1 MSSLKIP
8 IDAITSRFGDR
19 FNSVRSQSI
28 GTRFANL
35 RPVSEFLDLKRLSKP
50 ANFGEVQG
58 RVNYNLSYFSSNYA
72 VVFVM
77 LSIYSL
83 LTNPVL
89 LFVIILVTGGLYG
102 IGKLEGRDLELGI
115 ARFNTSQLYTGLLIV
130 AVPLGIWASPISTV
144 LWLIGATGGGLG
156 GRPRAPYGTPRWG
169 RPPGAQLGRQTRRR
183 AAPWLDDDARIEE
196 IDSEDEYNLRNG
208 RAGYAR
214 DLVGGS
220 GLRRRIDYNE
230 YGDEQ
235 ESMDGAD
242 YDLYDDADSTVA
254 YAVHLAMKDK
264 EDWLVDKALERIRRA
279 QVMGQKNVRL
289 SKSEVEALERK
300 RMQTGARTFDR
311 TRAEARTPDGGGAG
325 RAGMRRAP
333 FSAVPT
339 APYGGA
345 LDDGDVFDARP
356 RSSGSPTSQRPRS
369 MRSPQPIASPM
380 TPLDS
385 PHRPDRQSAA
395 IPHIRS
401 QASSPLKSPAFARP
415 LPDDPHWVPPYQI
428 PYPREP
434 PPYPLHS
441 PLEPRPGGSSN
452 RTGLSPYVSSYGDRP
467 SSSARNSF
475 TPWYSPA
482 KPAAE
487 VPQHEEDGEES
498 DSDADELHIVDVV
511 ERKVPTSP
519 SSRAATGKGSRQ
531 RRSRP

>member
-1 MSSLKIP
+1 M
-8 IDAITSRFGDR
+8 
-19 FNSVRSQSI
+19 V
-28 GTRFANL
+28 
-35 RPVSEFLDLKRLSKP
+35 
-50 ANFGEVQG
+50 
-58 RVNYNLSYFSSNYA
+58 
-72 VVFVM
+72 
-77 LSIYSL
+77 
-83 LTNPVL
+83 
-89 LFVIILVTGGLYG
+89 
-102 IGKLEGRDLELGI
+102 
-115 ARFNTSQLYTGLLIV
+115 
-130 AVPLGIWASPISTV
+130 
-144 LWLIGATGGGLG
+144 
-156 GRPRAPYGTPRWG
+156 
-169 RPPGAQLGRQTRRR
+169 
-183 AAPWLDDDARIEE
+183 
-196 IDSEDEYNLRNG
+196 
-208 RAGYAR
+208 GY
-214 DLVGGS
+214 D
-220 GLRRRIDYNE
+220 E
-230 YGDEQ
+230 YGDEP

-300 RMQTGARTFDR
+300 RMQTGAGTFDR
-311 TRAEARTPDGGGAG
+311 TRTGERTPDGGAG
-325 RAGMRRAP
+325 RAGMRRVP
-333 FSAVPT
+333 SGAVPPS
-339 APYGGA
+339 PYGGA
-345 LDDGDVFDARP
+345 LDDGDVFDAQP
-356 RSSGSPTSQRPRS
+356 RSSGSPASQRPRS
-369 MRSPQPIASPM
+369 LRSPQPITSPR

-385 PHRPDRQSAA
+385 PYKPDRQSAT
-395 IPHIRS
+395 IPHMRS

-441 PLEPRPGGSSN
+441 PVEPRRGGSN
-452 RTGLSPYVSSYGDRP
+452 RTGLSPYVSNYGDRP

-487 VPQHEEDGEES
+487 TPRDGDDEEES

>member
-1 MSSLKIP
+1 M
-8 IDAITSRFGDR
+8 
-19 FNSVRSQSI
+19 V
-28 GTRFANL
+28 
-35 RPVSEFLDLKRLSKP
+35 
-50 ANFGEVQG
+50 
-58 RVNYNLSYFSSNYA
+58 
-72 VVFVM
+72 
-77 LSIYSL
+77 
-83 LTNPVL
+83 
-89 LFVIILVTGGLYG
+89 
-102 IGKLEGRDLELGI
+102 
-115 ARFNTSQLYTGLLIV
+115 
-130 AVPLGIWASPISTV
+130 
-144 LWLIGATGGGLG
+144 
-156 GRPRAPYGTPRWG
+156 
-169 RPPGAQLGRQTRRR
+169 
-183 AAPWLDDDARIEE
+183 
-196 IDSEDEYNLRNG
+196 
-208 RAGYAR
+208 GY
-214 DLVGGS
+214 D
-220 GLRRRIDYNE
+220 E
-230 YGDEQ
+230 YGDES

-300 RMQTGARTFDR
+300 RMQTGAGTFDR
-311 TRAEARTPDGGGAG
+311 TRTGERTPDGGAG
-325 RAGMRRAP
+325 RTGMRRAP
-333 FSAVPT
+333 SGAVPPS
-339 APYGGA
+339 PYCGA
-345 LDDGDVFDARP
+345 LDDGDVFDAQP

-369 MRSPQPIASPM
+369 LRSPQPIASPR

-385 PHRPDRQSAA
+385 PYKPDRQSAA
-395 IPHIRS
+395 IPHMRS
-401 QASSPLKSPAFARP
+401 QASSPLKSSPAFARP

-441 PLEPRPGGSSN
+441 PVEPRRGGSSN

-475 TPWYSPA
+475 APWYSPA
-482 KPAAE
+482 KPTVE
-487 VPQHEEDGEES
+487 VPRDGDDEEES